1 MLKSSEPLVL
11 KIVDKCVKP
20 FLSKDLNY
28 VQIREI
34 LKLKLIMD
42 SRRVSFS
49 AKTKATAEKIGKEP
63 KRSLFLACFFYFF
76 IGIFAASLQLMPG
89 VFGANILAFAMLLFM
104 LFFIYIGEYSAVL
117 LDTTEKPFY
126 GALPIG
132 QDEINTAKNIHIAY
146 YIGIIA
152 FSMMMPSVVA
162 AFVFHGVLY
171 GLLFAVICIV
181 ITIFC
186 LHLAGTIYYLLLKVF
201 SGEKLKDILSGF
213 QVFMTIAMVLGYQI
227 IPRLIN
233 FAELS
238 KMEMSFSPI
247 MFIIP
252 SAWFSSFLAI
262 FFGTVS
268 AWHYY
273 ALAGVAAAVIILL
286 EIVYKKKVIP
296 EFEGQLDK
304 LTETAKEH
312 KSLSTFSN
320 LMCKVLSKDKQE
332 NAFMKLV
339 LIQISR
345 NRDIKLKF
353 YPQLANAII
362 LPVIMLLS
370 QFSSRNGGGFEK
382 IIETVRESRW
392 TLAML
397 YSVGLTSS
405 AIYALISQSGNKESL
420 LFYQVLPIENLSKC
434 IRAGIKVILFCY
446 LTPIFAVLSVIF
458 VAICGIKVLP
468 DIIIAYTAFILIT
481 SLMIRLS
488 VWILPF
494 STETVTNNTG
504 YNILM
509 FFMNMFVLGGFA
521 AAHIFLLNTLPMQI
535 VGIAGLIAANLVLW
549 KLLMNKKYVITR
561 E

>member
-1 MLKSSEPLVL
+1 
-11 KIVDKCVKP
+11 
-20 FLSKDLNY
+20 
-28 VQIREI
+28 
-34 LKLKLIMD
+34 
-42 SRRVSFS
+42 
-49 AKTKATAEKIGKEP
+49 
-63 KRSLFLACFFYFF
+63 
-76 IGIFAASLQLMPG
+76 
-89 VFGANILAFAMLLFM
+89 
-104 LFFIYIGEYSAVL
+104 
-117 LDTTEKPFY
+117 
-126 GALPIG
+126 
-132 QDEINTAKNIHIAY
+132 
-146 YIGIIA
+146 
-152 FSMMMPSVVA
+152 
-162 AFVFHGVLY
+162 
-171 GLLFAVICIV
+171 
-181 ITIFC
+181 
-186 LHLAGTIYYLLLKVF
+186 
-201 SGEKLKDILSGF
+201 
-213 QVFMTIAMVLGYQI
+213 MTIAMVLAYQI
-227 IPRLIN
+227 VPRVIN
-233 FAELS
+233 FAEFAKAELT
-238 KMEMSFSPI
+238 FSPF
-247 MFIIP
+247 FIILP
-252 SAWFSSFLAI
+252 PAWFAGILAV
-262 FFGTVS
+262 FFAATS
-268 AWHYY
+268 AGYY
-273 ALAGVAAAVIILL
+273 YILAGMAVAALVLL
-286 EIVYKKKVIP
+286 EIVYKRKVMP
-296 EFEGQLDK
+296 EFEGELDK
-304 LTETAKEH
+304 LTETAKEN
-312 KSLSTFSN
+312 KSLSAFSAFI
-320 LMCKVLSKDKQE
+320 CKVLSKDKQE